1 MKAMYR
7 LRLLRSRLRALLRKR
22 SVEQEME
29 EELRFHLR
37 MRAEENVR
45 RGMTAEEAERA
56 ALESF
61 GSWVRVREACR
72 DIKGGGVVET
82 FMQDVRF
89 GVRMLRKHLGFTL
102 VAVLTLALGIGANTA
117 IFSVVDSV
125 LLRPLQ
131 YPNAERIAAIQ
142 ELNEKGSRVQVTP
155 ANFLDW
161 RAQNTVFEDLAAIY
175 ARTANLSAADE
186 SERIDLAMTSTNFF
200 QVFGVRPQAGRFFLP
215 EEEMAGHNPV
225 VVISYG
231 LWQRHFGGDP
241 SLVGKSIMLDGQ
253 AYTVVGVAPAG
264 FQHPDK
270 TEAWIPPFQRVP
282 TMSAQMDIERARGFG
297 FLSAVALLK
306 PGVSVKQAHDEMT
319 AITARLRAQYPDS
332 NNNRFNRVVSLQT
345 HLVGESSA
353 ALLLLLGAVSLL
365 LLIACANVANLL
377 LARAASR
384 HKEIAVR
391 LALGAT
397 RLRLVRQL
405 LVESVLLSLVGGVF
419 GLLIGW
425 WGVDLIRRLLPAGF
439 PRAQTIDVD
448 LRVLGFTLLVSI
460 GTGIVF
466 GLVPALQSTNPDVN
480 EALKESGRS
489 SAGGVRRNR
498 VRSLLIVSEVALSLV
513 LLIGAGLLFR
523 SFMSLRAVELG
534 FRPQSMLTFRL
545 SPSGPNF
552 RQDAQYTAFY
562 SQVAERIKTLP
573 GVEAVGI
580 INSLPLTKGWTT
592 SIMVQGRPPLRRDQ
606 WPPVNY
612 RSVSPDY
619 FRAVNVPVLKG
630 RTFDER
636 DNDKSPVTVMVNQSL
651 ARRDFPGE
659 EPIGQRLN
667 FGAVGKDGQPVWF
680 EIVGVVADVRNL
692 ELNSEPTPEIYT
704 CYLQDPFAGMSYVVR
719 SQVEPESLVPAV
731 REAVRQVD
739 RAQPVAEIRKMEQI
753 VSEAA
758 AQPRFNSLLLG
769 LFASLALLLAA
780 AGIYGVMSYTVT
792 QRTHE
797 IGVRMALGAQTRD
810 VFRLV
815 VGQCMR
821 LTLVGLALGL
831 VCAFALTRVMAT
843 LLYGVKP
850 TDPSTFAGGALLLV
864 LVALL
869 SCYMPA
875 RRATKVDPLVALRY
889 E

>member
-1 MKAMYR
+1 MKVTYWFR
-7 LRLLRSRLRALLRKR
+7 LVRARLRALLRKD
-22 SVEQEME
+22 SVEREME
-29 EELRFHLR
+29 EELRFHMR

-45 RGMTAEEAERA
+45 RGMTLDEAEHA
-56 ALESF
+56 ALRSF
-61 GSWVRVREACR
+61 GSWERVREACR
-72 DIKGGGVVET
+72 DVKGGGMVET
-82 FMQDVRF
+82 FMQDVKF
-89 GVRMLRKHLGFTL
+89 GGRMLRKHLGFTL

-117 IFSVVDSV
+117 IFSVVNSV

-131 YPNAERIAAIQ
+131 YPNAERIVAIQ
-142 ELNEKGSRVQVTP
+142 ELDEKGSRVQVTP

-161 RAQNTVFEDLAAIY
+161 RAQNTAFEHLAAIL
-175 ARTANLSAADE
+175 ARTSNLSAGDE
-186 SERIDLAMTSTNFF
+186 PKRIDLAMTSVNFF
-200 QVFGVRPQAGRFFLP
+200 EVFGVRPHTGRFFLP
-215 EEEMAGHNPV
+215 EEESAGHDPV
-225 VVISYG
+225 VVLSYG
-231 LWQRHFGGDP
+231 LWQRHFGGDQ

-253 AYTVVGVAPAG
+253 SYTVVGIAPSG
-264 FQHPDK
+264 FQYPDK
-270 TEAWIPPFQRVP
+270 TEAWVPPFQRVP
-282 TMSAQMDIERARGFG
+282 TMNPQMDIERARGFG

-306 PGVSVKQAHDEMT
+306 PGVSIKQAHDEMT
-319 AITARLRAQYPDS
+319 AITSRLRQQYPET
-332 NNNRFNRVVSLQT
+332 NNNRFDRVVSLQT

-353 ALLLLLGAVSLL
+353 ALLLLLGAVALL

-384 HKEIAVR
+384 QKEIAVR

-405 LVESVLLSLVGGVF
+405 LVESVLLGLMGGML
-419 GLLIGW
+419 GLLVGW
-425 WGVDLIRRLLPAGF
+425 WGVDLIHRLLPADF
-439 PRAQTIDVD
+439 PRAEGIGVD
-448 LRVLGFTLLVSI
+448 LRVLGFTLLVSL
-460 GTGIVF
+460 GTGVVF

-489 SAGGVRRNR
+489 STGGTHRNR

-523 SFMSLRAVELG
+523 SFMSLQAVELG

-545 SPSGPNF
+545 SPSGPNY
-552 RQDAQYTAFY
+552 RQDPQYVAFY

-573 GVEAVGI
+573 GVEAVGV
-580 INSLPLTKGWTT
+580 INTLPLVKGWTT
-592 SIMVQGRPPLRRDQ
+592 AIMVQGRPPLPRDK
-606 WPPVNY
+606 WSPVNY

-619 FRAVNVPVLKG
+619 FRAVNVPVQKG
-630 RTFDER
+630 RVFDER
-636 DNDKSPVTVMVNQSL
+636 DNDKSTLAVLVNQSL
-651 ARRDFPGE
+651 VRRDFPGE
-659 EPIGQRLN
+659 DPIGKRIN
-667 FGAVGKDGQPVWF
+667 FGAVGNDGQPIWF
-680 EIVGVVADVRNL
+680 EIVGVVADVRSL
-692 ELNSEPTPEIYT
+692 ELNTEPTPEIYT
-704 CYLQDPFAGMSYVVR
+704 CYQQDPFASMSYVVR
-719 SQVEPESLVPAV
+719 SQVEPESLIPAV

-753 VSEAA
+753 VSAAA

-769 LFASLALLLAA
+769 LFASIALLLAA
-780 AGIYGVMSYTVT
+780 AGIYGVMSYAVT

-810 VFRLV
+810 VFQLV
-815 VGQCMR
+815 VGHCMR

-831 VCAFALTRVMAT
+831 VSAFALTRVMAT

-850 TDPSTFAGGALLLV
+850 TDPWTFLSGALLLIV
-864 LVALL
+864 VALL
-869 SCYMPA
+869 ACYLPA